1 MDRTAWFAMMRAEH
15 ISVRFAKE
23 IESNF
28 GEYPG
33 ISIVETLWD
42 SDWGRGCAEHFGIE
56 NLRVPDHAGHVE
68 AISDRERLWF
78 GLTGPFIYKIHGDET
93 KRLGEAGD
101 PHVEHWVVVDV
112 HAVNN
117 VEYVRRSLDTH

>member
-56 NLRVPDHAGHVE
+56 NLRVPETMRAMLKQFQI
-68 AISDRERLWF
+68 ASDS
-78 GLTGPFIYKIHGDET
+78 GSD
-93 KRLGEAGD
+93 
-101 PHVEHWVVVDV
+101 
-112 HAVNN
+112 
-117 VEYVRRSLDTH
+117 